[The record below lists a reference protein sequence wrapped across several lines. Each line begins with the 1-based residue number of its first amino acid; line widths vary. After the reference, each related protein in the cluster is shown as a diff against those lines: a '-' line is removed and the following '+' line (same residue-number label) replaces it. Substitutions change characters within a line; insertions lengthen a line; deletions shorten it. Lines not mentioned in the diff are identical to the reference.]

1 MYPVNHYRT
10 ENDRDTARSSHRLH
24 DRPAIEL
31 MAFAVIQVGRYHDH
45 RDFQFFKCLGSQM
58 AFQEIP
64 ETFAVEQAGLG
75 KLELCKFGKFT
86 ACKEFFQ
93 LVCRIAVGKQSSH

>member
-10 ENDRDTARSSHRLH
+10 ENDRYTARSSHCLH

-31 MAFAVIQVGRYHDH
+31 MAFAVIQIGRYHNH

-64 ETFAVEQAGLG
+64 ENSRPV
-75 KLELCKFGKFT
+75 K
-86 ACKEFFQ
+86 
-93 LVCRIAVGKQSSH
+93 SSFNSSAE